1 MLPSLK
7 TGEENS
13 QTEFGNLPPGKILSN
28 SISPKFFYYSQL
40 QCVVSKLNW
49 IRYIN
54 SVKQSESHKKLRIVS
69 IEMSSEI
76 IIHINFCTCM

>member
-1 MLPSLK
+1 MLPFLQ

-13 QTEFGNLPPGKILSN
+13 QTEFGNLPLGKSRLIVLAQKS
-28 SISPKFFYYSQL
+28 FYYLQS